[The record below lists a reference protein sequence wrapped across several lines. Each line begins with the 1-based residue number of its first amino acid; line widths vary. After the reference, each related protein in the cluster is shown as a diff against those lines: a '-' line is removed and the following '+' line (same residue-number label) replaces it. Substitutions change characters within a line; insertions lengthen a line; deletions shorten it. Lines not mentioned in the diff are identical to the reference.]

1 MFHCSLLHI
10 CYNQFLEVFF
20 NKETRQ
26 DCLPS
31 SNAKTTRDVGTS
43 NCYRRKPKK
52 EAIMML
58 AILQISL
65 ACSIMCTINK
75 FQTND

>member
-26 DCLPS
+26 DCLTS

-52 EAIMML
+52 KK
-58 AILQISL
+58 Q
-65 ACSIMCTINK
+65 
-75 FQTND
+75 